1 MKAVF
6 FRHGPAVPHGTR
18 GVAENDR
25 PLTAEGKKKT
35 AEAARGLLE
44 LDLEL
49 TSIYTSPLPRA
60 LQTAE
65 ILSDVL
71 HLSRPRVLEVLLP
84 ETPVRRLFADLRTL
98 KGETPVLVGH
108 EPMLSA
114 AVAFAIGGKA
124 SIELKKAGMAFV
136 DFTTGASKVTGILRL
151 VLSPGVLRKLGRD

>member
-6 FRHGPAVPHGTR
+6 FRHGLAVPHGTQ
-18 GVAENDR
+18 GIAESDR
-25 PLTAEGKKKT
+25 PLTEEGRKKT
-35 AEAARGLLE
+35 TDAAKGLLK

-49 TSIYTSPLPRA
+49 TAIYTSPLPRA
-60 LQTAE
+60 LQTGE

-71 HLSRPRVLEVLLP
+71 HLSRPRPLEVLLP
-84 ETPVRRLFADLRTL
+84 GTPVRQLFAELRTL
-98 KGETPVLVGH
+98 RGETPVLVGH

-136 DFTTGASKVTGILRL
+136 DFTVGASRVAGILKL